1 MNEDNC
7 GVKKIRNVS
16 DVESVI
22 QLAKLETSELLPN
35 TQVVEFSNHLIDQG
49 VIKILEIPNQ
59 LADDLAGGASLTIRG
74 DGNDSAVLCSKD
86 KTFDVKEAETS
97 NSLLLVDKIRF
108 PGESQSLHE
117 TPSSQTNQG
126 DKIEKE
132 RVLYPSHITG
142 ILYRYLELK
151 ECRPRLAKLRSILSG
166 TEKCGNKEICL
177 YSGVQ
182 SIHEE
187 KSASFQDL
195 LDTIQ
200 CSEVELMNGL
210 KKLKAITVPV
220 PRESTYSH
228 IPSKVIESWFMI
240 DIGYHMRVL
249 SLICNYVEE
258 MGWNWDCHEIDREKV
273 INTLKEIEPDYVIS
287 QIFGFY
293 FYSLPDNGSQG
304 DQLPLDQNHSR
315 DKNAVG
321 YKANK
326 ELICKFYGEFL
337 LETNPKYQ
345 LPEFLQIW
353 QKAVPGGEDPDIS
366 SNASN
371 DPVFKIHVDQLKG
384 IALVDREQDE
394 IKRFP
399 EWILPVDVQERLRVL
414 FNEREKW
421 TLEDISPYIENL
433 TTSKLN
439 VNGLL
444 TKYSKVTIGKNGNKI
459 FCAKHGK

>member
-1 MNEDNC
+1 MNEDHC

-97 NSLLLVDKIRF
+97 NSLLLVDRIRF

-200 CSEVELMNGL
+200 C
-210 KKLKAITVPV
+210 
-220 PRESTYSH
+220 
-228 IPSKVIESWFMI
+228 F
-240 DIGYHMRVL
+240 
-249 SLICNYVEE
+249 
-258 MGWNWDCHEIDREKV
+258 
-273 INTLKEIEPDYVIS
+273 
-287 QIFGFY
+287 
-293 FYSLPDNGSQG
+293 
-304 DQLPLDQNHSR
+304 
-315 DKNAVG
+315 
-321 YKANK
+321 
-326 ELICKFYGEFL
+326 
-337 LETNPKYQ
+337 
-345 LPEFLQIW
+345 
-353 QKAVPGGEDPDIS
+353 
-366 SNASN
+366 
-371 DPVFKIHVDQLKG
+371 
-384 IALVDREQDE
+384 
-394 IKRFP
+394 
-399 EWILPVDVQERLRVL
+399 
-414 FNEREKW
+414 
-421 TLEDISPYIENL
+421 
-433 TTSKLN
+433 
-439 VNGLL
+439 
-444 TKYSKVTIGKNGNKI
+444 
-459 FCAKHGK
+459 